1 MHKQFF
7 IFLQAIIL
15 LNIILSQKI
24 LKIPFKFYSSSQLFP
39 NQFHPVTNKFMSQ
52 LLIEI
57 SIGTP
62 PQKLNCSLNLNTFY
76 SFFLSHEIPDITLPS
91 YFNKSNSNTYN
102 CTEKQSYYW
111 KEDFDMAETFN
122 DNIQIFSLDNKNII
136 NNIFTFLLIDGLG
149 YDVPNEFYAPGII
162 GLRLKRENNMKQ
174 INENRF
180 IYQIKKYGLIDSEIF
195 YFDFNEND
203 ENGYFIIGEN
213 IFDNDNYKRINV
225 GNLLMPELGPEWSF
239 NFDNIYYGN
248 KEIIDSKDCLI
259 KSELGLIVGS
269 TYYENIIKDFF
280 KNESECILNNTK
292 MGYATFKYYS
302 CEEKFDENKMDDLI
316 FVLKPINYN
325 FTFKGK
331 DLFYIENKK
340 KYFKILFLFY
350 ENHYWYFGREFLKK
364 YKLRFDT
371 DGKSFYIPL
380 KIKNNKDSLFK
391 KTYFWIIVSLS
402 IFVIVLIIFILFYL
416 KKYPRKKR
424 ANELNDDDY
433 DYIQKDYNIN
443 ENEK

>member
-7 IFLQAIIL
+7 IFLQATIL

-203 ENGYFIIGEN
+203 ESGYFIIGEN
-213 IFDNDNYKRINV
+213 LFDNDNYKRINV
-225 GNLLMPELGPEWSF
+225 GNLLMP
-239 NFDNIYYGN
+239 
-248 KEIIDSKDCLI
+248 
-259 KSELGLIVGS
+259 
-269 TYYENIIKDFF
+269 
-280 KNESECILNNTK
+280 
-292 MGYATFKYYS
+292 
-302 CEEKFDENKMDDLI
+302 
-316 FVLKPINYN
+316 
-325 FTFKGK
+325 
-331 DLFYIENKK
+331 
-340 KYFKILFLFY
+340 
-350 ENHYWYFGREFLKK
+350 
-364 YKLRFDT
+364 
-371 DGKSFYIPL
+371 
-380 KIKNNKDSLFK
+380 
-391 KTYFWIIVSLS
+391 
-402 IFVIVLIIFILFYL
+402 
-416 KKYPRKKR
+416 
-424 ANELNDDDY
+424 
-433 DYIQKDYNIN
+433 
-443 ENEK
+443 